1 MSFIDAPRRVP
12 ARRWMFLVHLWLG
25 LIIGPIV
32 GVVNLTGAI
41 IVFRYE
47 VNRMT
52 TPGTAYVTPP
62 PGAPRLT
69 LDDMAARIH
78 AARSGDKLRTVGWE
92 AGPGTAWNF
101 RAQSP
106 EGHRIHTFI
115 NQYTGEITGRD
126 DYHDQ
131 WMQWLYDLHAD
142 LLAGDTGEFLNG
154 FVGLATLVL
163 AVTGLIVWWP
173 GASHWRFGFRYAW
186 QTRWKRQNYDLH
198 KVVGFY
204 SSAAVMIIALS
215 GMTYSFPGLAKQVTE
230 RITGTPVM
238 TDSPRAATG
247 WSDRRVPMER
257 FIAAAEEIQP
267 GAAAVQLNFPQK
279 AGDPVVVRTKEP
291 HDWHRIGL
299 NYVYLEPANGRI
311 LRSLRFSE
319 ANAGTRATLFMYPL
333 HFGRF
338 GGHWN
343 SSVFYGVMALYVV
356 LGVSPFV
363 LMVTGLLMYWNRSFV
378 KKWRRM
384 RARSGA
390 TVPRLERPLIPG
402 TDGRSVGTVDSPRA

>member
-12 ARRWMFLVHLWLG
+12 ARRWMFLIHLWLG

-32 GVVNLTGAI
+32 GIVNLTGAV

-47 VNRMT
+47 VNRLT
-52 TPGTAYVTPP
+52 TPGTAYVTPL
-62 PGAPRLT
+62 PGATRLT
-69 LDDMAARIH
+69 LDDLVARIH
-78 AARSGDKLRTVGWE
+78 TARPGDKLRTVGWE
-92 AGPGTAWNF
+92 AGPETAWNF

-115 NQYTGEITGRD
+115 NQFTGEITGRD

-131 WMQWLYDLHAD
+131 WMQWFYDLHAD

-154 FVGLATLVL
+154 FVGLATLVF

-173 GASHWRFGFRYAW
+173 GVPHWLFGFTYAW
-186 QTRWKRQNYDLH
+186 RTRWKRQNYDLH

-204 SSAAVMIIALS
+204 SSVAVMVIALS
-215 GMTYSFPGLAKQVTE
+215 GMTYSFPGLARRVTE

-238 TDSPRAATG
+238 TDSPKAATA
-247 WSDRRVPMER
+247 WSNRRVPMEQ
-257 FIAAAEEIQP
+257 FIRAAEEIQP

-299 NYVYLEPANGRI
+299 NYVYLEPADGRV
-311 LRSLRFSE
+311 LRSLRYSE
-319 ANAGTRATLFMYPL
+319 ANAATRATLFMYPL

-343 SSVFYGVMALYVV
+343 STVFYGVMVLYVV

-363 LMVTGLLMYWNRSFV
+363 LMVTGFLMYWNRSFV
-378 KKWRRM
+378 KKWRRI
-384 RARSGA
+384 RAAAQA
-390 TVPRLERPLIPG
+390 TVPRLERPLTPG
-402 TDGRSVGTVDSPRA
+402 TDGRSVRTIGSPRA